1 MQLSQFKKKNLLSD
15 RNKGKR
21 IIREGNFVSGTF
33 WCERSQVKK
42 SGYFKGS
49 SQFNRYWQISTLL
62 KYSPFF
68 GVKNLKSVLRI
79 GGKMMEANHTF
90 PRCQLLYKQT

>member
-1 MQLSQFKKKNLLSD
+1 MKEINATFTKKQNLLCN

-33 WCERSQVKK
+33 WCKRSQVKK

-49 SQFNRYWQISTLL
+49 SQFHRYWQISTLL

-68 GVKNLKSVLRI
+68 GVRI
-79 GGKMMEANHTF
+79 
-90 PRCQLLYKQT
+90 